1 MGMRRMKWVA
11 GMAASIM
18 VGAMGMAATNVLGD
32 SSAPSPG
39 GSSTTTQA
47 VPLGLE
53 DPAAYIPTDNPQTVK
68 KIELGRILFFDKRLS
83 KTNTVACANCHM
95 PGLAFT
101 DGQAVSMGINRLQG
115 GRSAPTAI
123 NRVYSKVQFW
133 DGRAQTLEEQSTGP
147 FVNPVEHGFLDY
159 DEMTAKMKKIS
170 GYRKLFEEVFHD
182 EITEKNIGKAIASF
196 QRTLISG
203 NSPSDRFDVGGEE
216 QALTDSAKRGL
227 ELFRGKARCTR
238 CHSGFNFSDEKFH
251 NLGIGW
257 DINSVDLGRYMVTKN
272 PEDIGAFK
280 TPTLREIART
290 APYMHDGRFGT
301 LEDVVKF
308 YNQGGIS
315 NPHQDNTIIPL
326 ELSNG
331 EQQDVVAF
339 LRSLNGEGWQQVA
352 APIEF
357 PQ

>member
-1 MGMRRMKWVA
+1 MDRRRVRWIAGVAAGVMVAVMGA
-11 GMAASIM
+11 
-18 VGAMGMAATNVLGD
+18 AATRVMGESVSLPAGSD
-32 SSAPSPG
+32 SHR
-39 GSSTTTQA
+39 QE

-53 DPAAYIPTDNPQTVK
+53 DPAAYIPADNPQTEK

-101 DGQAVSMGINRLQG
+101 DGQAVSLGINRLQG

-147 FVNPVEHGFLDY
+147 FINPVEHGFLDY
-159 DEMTAKMKKIS
+159 DEMTAKMKKLS
-170 GYRKLFEEVFHD
+170 GYRKLFQEVFHD
-182 EITEKNIGKAIASF
+182 DITEKNIGKAIASF

-203 NSPSDRFDVGGEE
+203 NSPADRFDFGGDER
-216 QALTDSAKRGL
+216 ALSDSAKRGL

-238 CHSGFNFSDEKFH
+238 CHSGFNFTDEKFH

-257 DINSVDLGRYMVTKN
+257 DTSTVDVGRYMVTKN
-272 PEDIGAFK
+272 PDDIGAFK
-280 TPTLREIART
+280 TPTLREISRT

-301 LEDVVKF
+301 LEEVVEF
-308 YNQGGIS
+308 YNQGGIA

-326 ELSNG
+326 ELTAT
-331 EQQDVVAF
+331 ERQDLVAF
-339 LRSLNGEGWQQVA
+339 LRSLDGEGWQHVT